1 MREIGVSRRTKF
13 PVEGHTSPS
22 PASPKLGHWLASLAG
37 SQASYAQ
44 ADGLLRE
51 LSGLNFGAKRIEW
64 TTRTVGDD
72 PEAWRAKG
80 EASGSSLVGG
90 GSDSVELG
98 AELSSWITEEK
109 SW

>member
-22 PASPKLGHWLASLAG
+22 PASPKLGRWLASLAG

-64 TTRTVGDD
+64 TTRTVGGD
-72 PEAWRAKG
+72 PDARGGRRGKPRGRRWSAVEAIR
-80 EASGSSLVGG
+80 
-90 GSDSVELG
+90 
-98 AELSSWITEEK
+98 
-109 SW
+109 